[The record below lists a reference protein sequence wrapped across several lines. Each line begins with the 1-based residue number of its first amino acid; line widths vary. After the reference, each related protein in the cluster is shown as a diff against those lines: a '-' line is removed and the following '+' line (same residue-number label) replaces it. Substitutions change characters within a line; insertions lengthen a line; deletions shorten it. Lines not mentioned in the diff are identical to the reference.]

1 MTDVKN
7 VLLDSPYGTTLKEIV
22 EYCVT
27 LTSAALLTQLQAA
40 DQGITGIY
48 FKHGH
53 ILEIV
58 SELEALSKGPAT
70 KSQRY
75 PLVALLRDFPE
86 LNGALPGIDSQNTL
100 NLIIAIRTERTYT
113 ADKREALSFTPILKP
128 IVAELLHQ
136 FEMSGKFM
144 APGQDQQNYLAI
156 ERYFWGRESISGAK
170 ENIFNDWIDCIEIKN
185 LNLKLYSYGR

>member
-1 MTDVKN
+1 MDSKN
-7 VLLDSPYGTTLKEIV
+7 VLLDSPYGTGLKEIV

-27 LTSAALLTQLQAA
+27 LTSAALLAQLQTA
-40 DQGITGIY
+40 DQNITGIY

-58 SELEALSKGPAT
+58 AELEALSKGPTT
-70 KSQRY
+70 KNQRY

-86 LNGALPGIDSQNTL
+86 LNGAIPGIDAQNTL
-100 NLIIAIRTERTYT
+100 NLIIATRTDPNYT
-113 ADKREALSFTPILKP
+113 SDKREVLSFLPILQP
-128 IVAELLHQ
+128 IAAELLHQ

-156 ERYFWGRESISGAK
+156 EHYFWGRESIYGSKA
-170 ENIFNDWIDCIEIKN
+170 NIFNDWIDCIEIKN